1 MADPSSNRKSKLSAA
16 KRALLAQRLK
26 GKTKAATPAI
36 PRRPADAVVPLSF
49 SQQRLWFLY
58 QFEPDN
64 PFYNVPFGLHLKG
77 TLDIAAL
84 KQVVQAITQRHEI
97 LRTTF
102 ADGTGE
108 QTQQIIH
115 PKSSTTLQQ
124 IDLSAFGEQAWTEAK
139 RMAQKEAQAP
149 FNLHQ
154 GPLLR
159 VTLLTLA
166 DQEFVLLV
174 TLHHIISDVWSTGVL
189 VREMATLYHAFSQG
203 KEHTLMPL
211 PIQYA
216 DFTLW
221 QRQRLQGERL
231 EKQIRY
237 WQQQFATLPPVLQ
250 LPTDRPRPAVQTFH
264 GNHRDFFLST
274 ELTTGLKDLSQAAD
288 ATLFMTLLAAFKVLL
303 YRYTGQSD
311 ITVGSPIANRNEAA
325 IEGLIGLFMNTLAL
339 RTQLGDNP
347 TFRDLLSQVREV
359 ALGAYNHQDLPFEK
373 LIEVLKLP
381 RNLSHPPLFQVMVIL
396 QNAPS
401 PTLQLPGLTLS
412 GLNLVNTTAK
422 FDLTLIVTEI
432 EDRLQCILEYNTDLF
447 EATTIDR
454 LASHFQTLLMGIVAN
469 PDTRLHDLPLL
480 TAEESTQLHQWA
492 QTETKT
498 IPQLCLHQ
506 LFETQAE
513 KTPRATAVIFEQT
526 SLTYDQLNKQS
537 NQLAHHLQILGVGP
551 ETLVGIC
558 VERSLE
564 MLVGVLAILKAG
576 GAYVPMDPSYPSSR
590 LQFMF
595 SDARISVL
603 LSQSHLLNKLPSLE
617 AKIVL
622 LDRDESNIAQS
633 STEPLSIEITPESL
647 AYVIYTSGSTG
658 RPKGVMIPH
667 QGLVN
672 YLSWAVQAYKV
683 ATGGGA
689 PVHSSLGF
697 DATITGL
704 FAPLLVGKPVV
715 LLSPQQEIE
724 SLCQALQSNQ
734 QFSLVKLTPAH
745 LELLNQM
752 LPPETLADQSQALVI
767 GGEALMGHQLTFWQ
781 THASNTRLINEYGP
795 TETVVGCCVYETDET
810 TDLTGAIPIGRPIA
824 NTQLYVLDAYQ
835 QRVPVGVAGELHI
848 GGNGVARG
856 YLNRPEL
863 TRERFIDSPF
873 GKGRLYKTGDL
884 VRYRPDGVLDYLG
897 RIDHQVKIRGFRI
910 ELGEIETALL
920 QHPQILEAVA
930 IAREDKP
937 GQKQLVAYLTLDKS
951 SLAEEQQAPAIGD
964 LRQWLQDQLPDHM
977 IPAAFVWLDHI
988 PLTANGKVDRQ
999 ALPAPQID
1007 RSSLTAQFTAPRSQ
1021 LEQQLATIWS
1031 NVLDVNTIGIDD
1043 NFFEL
1048 GGDSILS
1055 LQIITQA
1062 NQAGLKLTLKQLF
1075 QHQTIRTL
1083 APVVEPISSAEQGP
1097 VTGPVP
1103 LTSMQRWLLD
1113 QRPTEGH
1120 HSCQWLHLKIDNTS
1134 NAEPLTLESLQTTI
1148 QHLLNHHDALRL
1160 AFQPGDQE
1168 QRSAWTQHNNDTI
1181 PSMENLP

>member
-1 MADPSSNRKSKLSAA
+1 MADPSSNRKSQLSAA

-26 GKTKAATPAI
+26 GKAKATTPAI
-36 PRRPADAVVPLSF
+36 PRRPADVSVPLSF

-64 PFYNVPFGLHLKG
+64 PFYNVPFGLTLKG
-77 TLDIAAL
+77 TLDVAAL
-84 KQVVQAITQRHEI
+84 EQVMQTITQRHEI

-102 ADGTGE
+102 TDGDSTGE
-108 QTQQIIH
+108 HPQQIIH
-115 PKSSTTLQQ
+115 PESATTLQQ
-124 IDLSAFGEQAWTEAK
+124 IDLSAFGEEAWTEAE
-139 RMAQKEAQAP
+139 RVAQKEAQAP
-149 FNLHQ
+149 FDLSQ
-154 GPLLR
+154 GPLCR

-166 DQEFVLLV
+166 DQEFILLV

-189 VREMATLYHAFSQG
+189 VQEMATLYHVFSQG
-203 KEHTLMPL
+203 KSNPLSPL

-231 EKQIRY
+231 EKRIRY
-237 WQQQFATLPPVLQ
+237 WQQQFSTPPPVLQ
-250 LPTDRPRPAVQTFH
+250 LPTDHPRPAVQTFH
-264 GNHRDFFLST
+264 GNHRDFILPA
-274 ELTTGLKDLSQAAD
+274 ELTTALQELSKTAD

-339 RTQLGDNP
+339 RTQLGNNP
-347 TFRDLLSQVREV
+347 KFCDLLHQVREV
-359 ALGAYNHQDLPFEK
+359 ALGAYSHQDLPFEK
-373 LIEVLKLP
+373 LIEILRLP
-381 RNLSHPPLFQVMVIL
+381 RNLSHPPLFQVMMIL

-412 GLNLVNTTAK
+412 GLDLVNTTAK
-422 FDLTLIVTEI
+422 FDLTLIVIEI

-447 EATTIDR
+447 EEVTIDR
-454 LASHFQTLLMGIVAN
+454 LASHFHTLLMGIVAN

-480 TAEESTQLHQWA
+480 TTEESAQLHQWT
-492 QTETKT
+492 QTETQTLPK
-498 IPQLCLHQ
+498 LCLHQ
-506 LFETQAE
+506 LFETQVE
-513 KTPRATAVIFEQT
+513 KTPEATAVVFEQT
-526 SLTYDQLNKQS
+526 SLTYGNLNQQA
-537 NQLAHHLQILGVGP
+537 NRLAHHLQSLGVGP
-551 ETLVGIC
+551 EILVGIC
-558 VERSLE
+558 AERSLE
-564 MLVGVLAILKAG
+564 MLVGLLAILKAG
-576 GAYVPMDPSYPSSR
+576 GAYVPMDPSYPGTR
-590 LQFMF
+590 LQFML
-595 SDARISVL
+595 SDAKISVL
-603 LSQSHLLNKLPSLE
+603 LTQTHLLDRLPSLD

-622 LDRDESNIAQS
+622 LDRDESNIAQLS
-633 STEPLSIEITPESL
+633 SEPLSNEITPDHL

-667 QGLVN
+667 RGLVN
-672 YLSWAVQAYKV
+672 YLSWATQAYNV

-704 FAPLLVGKPVV
+704 WAPLLVGKPVV
-715 LLSPQQEIE
+715 LLSPQQEVE
-724 SLCQALQSNQ
+724 ALCQTLQANQ
-734 QFSLVKLTPAH
+734 QYSLVKLTPAH

-752 LPPETLADQSQALVI
+752 LPPETLAHQTQALVI

-781 THASNTRLINEYGP
+781 THAPKTRLINEYGP

-835 QRVPVGVAGELHI
+835 QQVPVGVTGELYI
-848 GGNGVARG
+848 GGSGVARG
-856 YLNRPEL
+856 YLNRPNL
-863 TRERFIDSPF
+863 TREKFIDNPF
-873 GKGRLYKTGDL
+873 GEGRLYKTGDL

-920 QHPQILEAVA
+920 QHAQIREAVA
-930 IAREDKP
+930 IARQDNP
-937 GQKQLVAYLTLDKS
+937 DQKQLVAYLTLRTSDP
-951 SLAEEQQAPAIGD
+951 EQQAPSISD
-964 LRQWLQDQLPDHM
+964 LRQWLQEQLPDYM
-977 IPAAFVWLDHI
+977 IPSAFVWLDHI
-988 PLTANGKVDRQ
+988 PLTPNGKVDRQ
-999 ALPAPQID
+999 ALPAPQLD
-1007 RSSLTAQFTAPRSQ
+1007 RSSLTAPFTAPRSQ
-1021 LEQQLATIWS
+1021 LEQQLATIWN
-1031 NVLDVNTIGIDD
+1031 NVLDVDDIGIDD

-1062 NQAGLKLTLKQLF
+1062 TQTGLKLTLKQLF

-1083 APVVEPISSAEQGP
+1083 APVVELISSAEQGP

-1103 LTSMQRWLLD
+1103 LTLIQQQLLSHPPEHRN
-1113 QRPTEGH
+1113 QW
-1120 HSCQWLHLKIDNTS
+1120 CQFLHLKLDYS
-1134 NAEPLTLESLQTTI
+1134 DSGDGSGDGSGETLSLEDIRTAI
-1148 QHLLNHHDALRL
+1148 HHLLNHHDALRMTFKPDIQ
-1160 AFQPGDQE
+1160 AQGAVW
-1168 QRSAWTQHNNDTI
+1168 SQHNG
-1181 PSMENLP
+1181 